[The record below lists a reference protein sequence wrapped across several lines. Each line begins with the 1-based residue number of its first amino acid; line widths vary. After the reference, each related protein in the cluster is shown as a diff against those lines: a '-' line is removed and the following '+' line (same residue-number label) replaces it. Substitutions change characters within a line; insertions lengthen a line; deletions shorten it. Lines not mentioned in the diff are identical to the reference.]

1 VFCSTSGARISVVR
15 KSRDES
21 GDPWLKEIYTQ
32 AVSWSDPSQKEA
44 ATASYDDPAAW
55 MNAIESLLL
64 GASKAL
70 STSQSDS
77 KPLSEVR
84 SICVSG
90 TSASC
95 LMVHVK
101 ANKVTRNPRMY
112 NYDVVT
118 SRSQNEDP
126 IYSLKA
132 MELLDKYAPPKHTA
146 RARSGSLAKLLTWNE
161 EEKIDE
167 SEVLCHQADY
177 LAMRLQSND
186 RACGAGPK
194 NTWTVASDWHNCL
207 KLGYDVQNL
216 EWPSWMKECLREATG
231 RDDPLLLLPQKV
243 ISPGQPMGTISADV
257 AERFGLSEDTV
268 VVGGTT
274 DSNAAFFAAAG
285 AQPVSGTAVTSLGST
300 LAIKYLSKSYVEDA
314 DRGVY
319 SHRVPSVFAQADGT
333 DSASWLAGG
342 ASNVG
347 CAILRQEEFSNE
359 ELEMLSA
366 EIDPNKDSPLD
377 YYPLV
382 KKGERFPVADSNKE
396 PLLTPVPDSRRDY
409 LHGILQGISNV
420 ERDGFQILGDLG
432 ASPARPTVVLT
443 CGGGSRND
451 KWSRIRER
459 RLNEAFNDGT
469 HGATVKVAKATNTE
483 ASFGAAI
490 LASATF

>member
-1 VFCSTSGARISVVR
+1 VIR

-21 GDPWLKEIYTQ
+21 GEPLLKEVYTE
-32 AVSWSDPSQKEA
+32 AVSWSDPSQKET
-44 ATASYDDPAAW
+44 ATASYYDDPDAW

-64 GASKAL
+64 GASNAL
-70 STSQSDS
+70 ATTESTLNNDAK
-77 KPLSEVR
+77 KPLADVR

-95 LMVHVK
+95 LIVNVR

-112 NYDVVT
+112 NYNVVT
-118 SRSQNEDP
+118 SPGQKHHDP
-126 IYSLKA
+126 IYALRA
-132 MELLDKYAPPKHTA
+132 MELLDKYAPAKHTA
-146 RARSGSLAKLLTWNE
+146 RAPSGSLAKLLTWNE
-161 EEKIDE
+161 EQKLDE

-177 LAMRLQSND
+177 VAMRLQSND

-207 KLGYDVQNL
+207 KLGYNVQNL

-231 RDDPLLLLPQKV
+231 RDNPLLVLPQNV
-243 ISPGQPMGTISADV
+243 ISPGQPMGTISEDV
-257 AERFGLSEDTV
+257 AERFGLSQDTV

-300 LAIKYLSKSYVEDA
+300 LAIKYLSRSYVEDA

-319 SHRVPSVFAQADGT
+319 SHRVPSVFAQADSADT
-333 DSASWLAGG
+333 ASWLAGG

-347 CAILRQEEFSNE
+347 CAVLRQEEFTNE

-366 EIDPNKDSPLD
+366 EIDPNTDSPLD

-382 KKGERFPVADSNKE
+382 NKGERFPVADSNKE
-396 PLLTPVPDSRRDY
+396 PLLTPVPDNRRDY

-432 ASPARPTVVLT
+432 AAPGRPTVVLT

-459 RLNEAFNDGT
+459 RLNEAFNGGA
-469 HGATVKVAKATNTE
+469 HGATVKVVKATNTE
-483 ASFGAAI
+483 ASFGAAV